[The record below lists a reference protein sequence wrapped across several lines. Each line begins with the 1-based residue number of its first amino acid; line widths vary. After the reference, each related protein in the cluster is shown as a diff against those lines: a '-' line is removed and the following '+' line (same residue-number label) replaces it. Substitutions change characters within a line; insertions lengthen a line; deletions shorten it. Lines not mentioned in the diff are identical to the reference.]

1 MLLEGNLSSCLF
13 DLCLEFVGFVLSYV
27 LLEDRRYAVHKI
39 LCLLEAKAEYFLHRL
54 DDRGLVGS
62 GIHKLDGH
70 SGLLLL
76 AACSPRC
83 GTSYGYGCCRYAELL
98 FEDLHE
104 FIEFHDAHLLDLVD
118 EFLELRGNLYLSLG
132 SRRFLLLLL
141 GFGSGL
147 GTLFLLY
154 FVCHVSVLNVL
165 ITHSSLSRL
174 RSRL

>member
-27 LLEDRRYAVHKI
+27 LLEDRRCAVHKI

-54 DDRGLVGS
+54 DDGDLVGS
-62 GIHKLDGH
+62 GIRKLDGH

-76 AACSPRC
+76 AACSTRC
-83 GTSYGYGCCRYAELL
+83 GTSYGYGCRRHTEPTL
-98 FEDLHE
+98 EDLHE
-104 FIEFHDAHLLDLVD
+104 LVEFHDAHLLDLVD
-118 EFLELRGNLYLSLG
+118 EFLELRGNLYLSFG

-141 GFGSGL
+141 GFGNSL